1 MGRAYLAFCDKTERE
16 KIIARL
22 AEIPEHW
29 NDLARHPRRLSKMI
43 AETRKRGFSVVDE
56 RYSRD
61 VFDSKASALGV
72 PIRSA
77 DQVFASVNVV
87 MLSSAVGFAE
97 GVRQF
102 VTPLQRTAAEIVE
115 ALTAR
120 AGPSLR

>member
-1 MGRAYLAFCDKTERE
+1 
-16 KIIARL
+16 
-22 AEIPEHW
+22 
-29 NDLARHPRRLSKMI
+29 
-43 AETRKRGFSVVDE
+43 
-56 RYSRD
+56 
-61 VFDSKASALGV
+61 V

-77 DQVFASVNVV
+77 DQVFASINVV
-87 MLSSAVGFAE
+87 MLSSAVGFAD